1 MIKYLNRDSVV
12 LILCLTLSLLFY
24 FSSSSPIVN
33 SVKAEFS
40 DFISVVTYPQS
51 YYSGLMLIKEENLIL
66 RQKLVRM
73 NMLNSE
79 LLKYQKENFELKKLL
94 NFYTKQPWSL
104 QIATVVNDNYSYLM
118 RTITIDLGLKN
129 GIETNLP
136 VIDINGLI
144 GKVEVVA
151 DKASNVQLITDKNF
165 IVSVRVGNDM
175 SIGEF
180 KSTHKNLGI
189 VYGIRKT
196 ADVNIGDIVYT
207 SGVST
212 IYPHSIPVAK
222 VVNINKHNDKPF
234 QDIEVEILAD
244 LINFNHVFVLL

>member
-1 MIKYLNRDSVV
+1 MIGCGNKDDVV
-12 LILCLTLSLLFY
+12 IQDEVETIIPETNIEKFYHSHDNEFYPLKQTMEDLQYQVNNLKARVEEYELTLHA
-24 FSSSSPIVN
+24 P
-33 SVKAEFS
+33 
-40 DFISVVTYPQS
+40 T
-51 YYSGLMLIKEENLIL
+51 
-66 RQKLVRM
+66 
-73 NMLNSE
+73 LNSE

-94 NFYTKQPWSL
+94 NFYNKQPWSL
-104 QIATVVNDNYSYLM
+104 QIAKVVNDNYSYLM
-118 RTITIDLGLKN
+118 RTITIDLGLKD

-180 KSTHKNLGI
+180 KATHKKLGI
-189 VYGIRKT
+189 IYGVRKT
-196 ADVNIGDIVYT
+196 ADVKIGDIVYT

-212 IYPHSIPVAK
+212 IYPDSIPVAK
-222 VVNINKHNDKPF
+222 VVNINKSC
-234 QDIEVEILAD
+234 
-244 LINFNHVFVLL
+244 NFTL

>member
-24 FSSSSPIVN
+24 FSSNSPIVN

-94 NFYTKQPWSL
+94 NFYNKQPWSL

-180 KSTHKNLGI
+180 KATHKKLGI

>member
-1 MIKYLNRDSVV
+1 MIKYLNRDTVV

-24 FSSSSPIVN
+24 FSSSSPVVN
-33 SVKAEFS
+33 SVKAEIS
-40 DFISVVTYPQS
+40 DFISVITYPQR
-51 YYSGLMLIKEENLIL
+51 YYSGLMLIQEENLIL
-66 RQKLVRM
+66 KKKLVRM

-79 LLKYQKENFELKKLL
+79 LLKYQKENSELKKLL
-94 NFYTKQPWSL
+94 NFYNEQPWSL
-104 QIATVVNDNYSYLM
+104 QIAKVVNDNYSYLM
-118 RTITIDLGLKN
+118 RTITINLGLEN
-129 GIETNLP
+129 NIEINLP

-144 GKVEVVA
+144 GRVEVVA
-151 DKASNVQLITDKNF
+151 DKASNEQLITDKN
-165 IVSVRVGNDM
+165 IIDSVRVGNDM

-180 KSTHKNLGI
+180 KATHKKLGI
-189 VYGIRKT
+189 VHGVGKT
-196 ADVNIGDIVYT
+196 ADVKIGDIVYT

-212 IYPHSIPVAK
+212 IYPDSIPVAK